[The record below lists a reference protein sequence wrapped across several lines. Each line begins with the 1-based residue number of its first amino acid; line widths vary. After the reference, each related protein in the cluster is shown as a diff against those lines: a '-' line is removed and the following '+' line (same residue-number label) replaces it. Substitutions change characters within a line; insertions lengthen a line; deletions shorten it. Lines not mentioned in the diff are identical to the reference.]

1 MGHMLWSQR
10 ELSSSPHDSMCS
22 LCDFRQ
28 VGFYWN
34 PSFLRSK
41 VGIISIKIVSIL
53 LNGAYKILDDQ
64 QCLQTSSLKTTT
76 KKASSSKG

>member
-10 ELSSSPHDSMCS
+10 DLSSSPHDSMRS

-53 LNGAYKILDDQ
+53 
-64 QCLQTSSLKTTT
+64 
-76 KKASSSKG
+76 